1 MQLPAALTLLLAAA
15 ALAGPAARTHHDFNL
30 CVPEPY
36 FAACQTMQQQEG
48 SRLKCVKA
56 RDRVDCLEKVGHG
69 QADIM
74 AADPEDMYL
83 ATSADVPFTVFKE
96 VRTTL
101 EPAEEFRYEAVA
113 VVHKNL
119 QIESV
124 QGIRGLKSCHT
135 GVGRNVGY
143 KIPITKLT
151 KLGVLQLQNDTLL
164 TAREIELRALSQ
176 LFSQACLV
184 GDWSSDAAAD
194 RRLKNTYSNLC
205 ALCEHPD
212 VCNYPDKFSGYDGAL
227 RCLSDGGGQIAWT
240 KVIYVKQHFGIPVG
254 GALEVTNATRY
265 NPDDYAYLCPD
276 GSKRPILG
284 PACRWAARPWQ
295 GFIANGDITSEV
307 DDARRVLDQA
317 SQRGA
322 AADAEWLKS
331 VLTVIKDK
339 TVLVSAPQPAV
350 SPLQYLDKANYTD
363 VIERGRGGAVVRV
376 CVRSQAE
383 LAKCRSL
390 AAAAFSRDVRPEF
403 GCELREGG
411 PHACLA
417 AIRDG
422 HADIIAVDGGEAH
435 VARTE
440 YNLRPV
446 LTELYGEHQGLYYAV
461 AVVKKSSSI
470 RTLTDLRGKKSCHT
484 GYGRTAGWN
493 VPVYAL
499 LRAGLLPSGTCPYAK
514 AVGEFF
520 SGGSCVPGAL
530 SAENNPAGLN
540 PQRLCDLCAGDLDA
554 AGGANPATK
563 CSSTPH
569 EAFYGYAGA
578 FRCLASGA
586 GDVAFVKH
594 ATVPD
599 NTDGKNSAAWA
610 RNLQSSD
617 YELLCPD
624 GSRKPVDQY
633 ESCNLAQ
640 VPAHLVVTSS
650 SKSQIELEAIR
661 HAVIAVGKLYTERPD
676 LFRLFGPYKGKNDL
690 LFKDSATGFRAIDEP
705 SPVQRQYEEM
715 LEQLRTCH

>member
-1 MQLPAALTLLLAAA
+1 MQLPAALALLLAAA
-15 ALAGPAARTHHDFNL
+15 ALAGPTARTHHDFNL

-101 EPAEEFRYEAVA
+101 EPTEEFRYEAVA

-151 KLGVLQLQNDTLL
+151 KLGVLRLQNDSLL

-176 LFSQACLV
+176 LFSHACLV

-227 RCLSDGGGQIAWT
+227 RCLSDGGGQVAWT
-240 KVIYVKQHFGIPVG
+240 KIPVG

-265 NPDDYAYLCPD
+265 NPNDYAYLCPD

-307 DDARRVLDQA
+307 DDVRRVLDQA
-317 SQRGA
+317 CRSRRRPPN
-322 AADAEWLKS
+322 AEWLKS

-339 TVLVSAPQPAV
+339 TVLVSAPQPPV

-363 VIERGRGGAVVRV
+363 VIGRGRGGAVVRV

-461 AVVKKSSSI
+461 AVVKKSSSM

-530 SAENNPAGLN
+530 SSENNPAGLN

-563 CSSTPH
+563 CNSTPH
-569 EAFYGYAGA
+569 ESFYGYAGA

-640 VPAHLVVTSS
+640 VPAHL
-650 SKSQIELEAIR
+650 
-661 HAVIAVGKLYTERPD
+661 
-676 LFRLFGPYKGKNDL
+676 
-690 LFKDSATGFRAIDEP
+690 DSATGFRAIDEP

-715 LEQLRTCH
+715 LEQLRTCN